1 MSGNFELST
10 KLFTIEDNFL
20 RSLKTRWYEGKQRT
34 VTNLEFIP
42 RADEWFKSSRRNN
55 ISGWDNFPF
64 KDVIMGCTHYI
75 ESFFIKYGIDGF
87 QILEDEYAYY
97 RLMGKH
103 GVKLGNLEPGKPLVV
118 SFPNFKYIDDRPGW
132 EDLFKECE
140 AKNIDLHLDMAW
152 RTTAR
157 DVNIDLGHPNIK
169 SFAMSLS
176 KYSLHWNRVG
186 LRWSKQRGMDSI
198 TIFNHYYGDV
208 NSGVTSCGNFMV
220 ENIPRDY
227 GWDTYGDKHKKI
239 CQDQELIS
247 TKMIHVVKRP
257 GDTESYGIA
266 HYLTRDE

>member
-1 MSGNFELST
+1 MNTSFELST
-10 KLFTIEDNFL
+10 KLITIEDNFL
-20 RSLKTRWYEGKQRT
+20 RGLKNKWLQEKQT
-34 VTNLEFIP
+34 LVTNSEFIP
-42 RADEWFKSSRRNN
+42 RADDWFRSTKINN
-55 ISGWDNFPF
+55 IVGWENFPY

-75 ESFFIKYGIDGF
+75 ESFFIKYGMGGF
-87 QILEDEYAYY
+87 QILENEYAYY

-103 GVKLGNLEPGKPLVV
+103 GVRIGELEPNKPLVV

-140 AKNIDLHLDMAW
+140 AKNIDIHLDMAW
-152 RTTAR
+152 MTTAR

-176 KYSLHWNRVG
+176 KYALQWNRVG

-227 GWDTYGDKHKKI
+227 GWDTYGDKHHQI
-239 CQDQELIS
+239 CAEYGLIS
-247 TKMIHVVKRP
+247 TKMIHVVKKP
-257 GDTESYGIA
+257 NDAESYGIA
-266 HYLTRDE
+266 SYLIK